1 MSTCLRAKLTIDHMP
16 ITSKHI
22 LFLSSA
28 CILSCTK
35 PVAQKPVQV
44 LSETVEAKV
53 LDIQNGGLSKEELL
67 VSLENMVKLDS
78 GSNEEI
84 IEELLQR
91 KLFLAEARSL
101 GMDTTQNFKE
111 RIQSHLALAVSNA
124 LEDQTEIKRLENEAY
139 ERYQKEVNAAHLFVP
154 ISPYAQPSDTA
165 KLYSELLGIR
175 EMALKNKDFET
186 QAKRWSKDPKTA
198 SNGGQLG
205 WFTTFY
211 LVYPLESAVY
221 RIPKDSISLPV
232 RTPQGYHLIKVNDV
246 RKNSG
251 MVQIQHI
258 FKHISPEMGASDLNR
273 LRLQLDS
280 LRNEIQNGLAF
291 EEAVA
296 KYSDDYISKDNK
308 GILSPFGV
316 GKTEPQFEDA
326 VFALS
331 KGEISTPIQ
340 SSTGLHLVKMLDKF
354 KPLSKS
360 DFLAQNANKITT
372 DSRAEHLKAK
382 RIRDFHR
389 KNTVRVNP
397 EAFDNALK
405 FASVR
410 ILTRNW
416 QKPNT
421 VLLTDPLFTIN
432 QKTITIGSF
441 YDFVE
446 ERQEFEKWPSENTNE
461 IFRMMFDRFM
471 ESEITKYLE
480 EATLKEDKEL
490 QRWMQAQEENILY
503 TEFYNRYI
511 LEKSLQDTLGQKRFY
526 DNNKNL
532 FSVVESGN
540 LSVMSY
546 ANEETYTKFKALAAE
561 PKPYKLYRGIA
572 PILYPQNAY
581 TLNEQDMRKLQL
593 LVEIM
598 ERNPGYIV
606 EVGGH
611 IDSKEDA
618 AISELRIKEVVNF
631 LVKNG
636 LPLKRISE
644 VNYRNSVIHD
654 RFDWSKNQTVTFSFF
669 SNLES
674 DLAKTFNSK
683 NPDAITFDNFT
694 VSKPEFE
701 SKMKTSW
708 GNKSGTVRLDGRVEE
723 YTLRT
728 KKLKGNYKDSRPEVI
743 RLYQEALNKEMI
755 QKLSTKFNLKYDP
768 EELNAIINDLKKDN

>member
-1 MSTCLRAKLTIDHMP
+1 MP

-22 LFLSSA
+22 LFFSSA
-28 CILSCTK
+28 VLLSCAK
-35 PVAQKPVQV
+35 PVSQKPVQV
-44 LSETVEAKV
+44 LTETVATKV
-53 LDIQNGGLSKEELL
+53 LELQNGGLSKEELL

-84 IEELLQR
+84 IAELLQR
-91 KLFLAEARSL
+91 KLYLAEARSL

-111 RIQSHLALAVSNA
+111 QIHSHLTLAVSNA
-124 LEDQTEIKRLENEAY
+124 LEDQQEIKRLENEAY
-139 ERYQKEVNAAHLFVP
+139 ERYQKEVNASHIFVP
-154 ISPYAQPSDTA
+154 ISFYAQPADTA
-165 KLYSELLGIR
+165 KLYGELLSIR
-175 EMALKNKDFET
+175 EMALRNKDFET
-186 QAKRWSKDPKTA
+186 QAKRWSKDTKTA
-198 SNGGQLG
+198 GNGGNLG

-211 LVYPLESAVY
+211 LIYPVETAVY
-221 RIPKDSISLPV
+221 KIPKDSVSLPV

-258 FKHISPEMGASDLNR
+258 FKHVPAEMSASDVNQ
-273 LRLQLDS
+273 LRQQLDS
-280 LRNEIQNGLAF
+280 LRNEIQNGLKF
-291 EEAVA
+291 EEAVE
-296 KYSDDYISKDNK
+296 KYSDDFVSKPNK

-326 VFALS
+326 VFALN
-331 KGEISTPIQ
+331 KGEISAPIQ
-340 SSTGLHLVKMLDKF
+340 SSTGLHLVKMIDKL

-360 DFLAQNANKITT
+360 EFLAQNANKITT

-382 RIRDFHR
+382 RIADFR
-389 KNTVRVNP
+389 KKNTVTVHR
-397 EAFDNALK
+397 EAYENALK

-421 VLLTDPLFTIN
+421 VLLTDPLLSIN
-432 QKTITIGSF
+432 QKPVDIGSF

-446 ERQEFEKWPSENTNE
+446 EKQEFEKWPSENPNE
-461 IFRMMFDRFM
+461 IFRMMFDRFL

-511 LEKSLQDTLGQKRFY
+511 LEKSLQDTVSQKRFY
-526 DNNKNL
+526 ENNKNL
-532 FSVVESGN
+532 FSVVETGN
-540 LSVMSY
+540 LAVMSY
-546 ANEETYTKFKALAAE
+546 ANEDTYAKFKALAAE

-572 PILYPQNAY
+572 PIIYPQNAY

-593 LVEIM
+593 LIEIM
-598 ERNPGYIV
+598 EKNPGYIV
-606 EVGGH
+606 EIGGH
-611 IDSKEDA
+611 VDSKEDA
-618 AISELRIKEVVNF
+618 AVSELRIREAVNF

-654 RFDWSKNQTVTFSFF
+654 RFDWSKNQTLTFSFF

-683 NPDAITFDNFT
+683 NPDAITFDNFSVT
-694 VSKPEFE
+694 KPEFE
-701 SKMKTSW
+701 SKMKTTW
-708 GNKSGTVRLDGRVEE
+708 GNKSGVIRLDGRVEE
-723 YTLRT
+723 FTLRT

-755 QKLSTKFNLKYDP
+755 QKLSAKFNLKYNP
-768 EELNAIINDLKKDN
+768 EELNTIINDLKKDN

>member
-1 MSTCLRAKLTIDHMP
+1 MP
-16 ITSKHI
+16 ITTKHI
-22 LFLSSA
+22 LLFSSA
-28 CILSCTK
+28 CILSCAK
-35 PVAQKPVQV
+35 PVSQKPVQV
-44 LSETVEAKV
+44 PTETVAAKV

-91 KLFLAEARSL
+91 KLYLAEARSL

-111 RIQSHLALAVSNA
+111 QIHSHLSLAVSNA
-124 LEDQTEIKRLENEAY
+124 LEDHTEIKRLENEAY
-139 ERYQKEVNAAHLFVP
+139 ERYMKEVNAAHIFVP
-154 ISPYAQPSDTA
+154 ISPYAPPADTA
-165 KLYSELLGIR
+165 KLYSELLNIR
-175 EMALKNKDFET
+175 EMAIKNKDFET

-198 SNGGQLG
+198 TNGGQLG
-205 WFTTFY
+205 WFSTFY
-211 LVYPLESAVY
+211 LVYPLETAVY
-221 RIPKDSISLPV
+221 KIPKDSISLPV
-232 RTPQGYHLIKVNDV
+232 RTPQGYHLIKVNDM

-258 FKHISPEMGASDLNR
+258 FKHLSTEMSAVEVNR

-280 LRNEIQNGLAF
+280 LKNEIKNGLSF
-291 EEAVA
+291 DEAVE
-296 KYSDDYISKDNK
+296 KYSDDYVSKANQ
-308 GILSPFGV
+308 GILAPFGV
-316 GKTEPQFEDA
+316 GKTEPLFEDA
-326 VFALS
+326 VFSLS
-331 KGEISTPIQ
+331 KGEISSPIQ
-340 SSTGLHLVKMLDKF
+340 SSTGLHLVKMIDKL
-354 KPLSKS
+354 KPQSKS
-360 DFLAQNANKITT
+360 DFLTQNENKITT
-372 DSRAEHLKAK
+372 DSRAEHLKLK
-382 RIRDFHR
+382 RISDFR
-389 KNTVRVNP
+389 KKNTVTVHQ

-410 ILTRNW
+410 ILSRNW

-421 VLLTDPLFTIN
+421 VLLTDPLLTIN
-432 QKTITIGSF
+432 QKSVSIGSF
-441 YDFVE
+441 YDSVE
-446 ERQEFEKWPSENTNE
+446 ERQEFEKWPSENPNE
-461 IFRMMFDRFM
+461 IFRMLFDRFL
-471 ESEITKYLE
+471 EAEISTYLE
-480 EATLKEDKEL
+480 ESTLKQDKEL
-490 QRWMQAQEENILY
+490 QRWMQSQEENILY

-511 LEKSLQDTLGQKRFY
+511 LEKSLQDTVGQKRFY

-532 FSVVESGN
+532 FTVIETGN

-546 ANEETYTKFKALAAE
+546 ANEDTYTKFKALAAE
-561 PKPYKLYRGIA
+561 PKPYKLFRGIA
-572 PILYPQNAY
+572 PVLYPQNTY
-581 TLNEQDMRKLQL
+581 TLNEQDRRKLQL
-593 LVEIM
+593 LIEILDK
-598 ERNPGYIV
+598 NPGYIV
-606 EVGGH
+606 EIGGH
-611 IDSKEDA
+611 VDSKEDG

-683 NPDAITFDNFT
+683 NPDAITFDNFAVT
-694 VSKPEFE
+694 KPEFE

-708 GNKSGTVRLDGRVEE
+708 GNKSGIVRLDGRVEE

-728 KKLKGNYKDSRPEVI
+728 KKLKGSYKDSRPEVI
-743 RLYQEALNKEMI
+743 NKYQEALNKEMI
-755 QKLSTKFNLKYDP
+755 QKLSAKFNLKYNP

>member
-1 MSTCLRAKLTIDHMP
+1 MP

-22 LFLSSA
+22 LFFSSA
-28 CILSCTK
+28 VLLSCAK
-35 PVAQKPVQV
+35 PVSQKPVQV
-44 LSETVEAKV
+44 LTETVATKV
-53 LDIQNGGLSKEELL
+53 LELQNGGLSKEELL

-84 IEELLQR
+84 IAELLQR
-91 KLFLAEARSL
+91 KLYLAEARSL

-111 RIQSHLALAVSNA
+111 QIHSHLTLAVSNA
-124 LEDQTEIKRLENEAY
+124 LEDQQEIKRLENEAY
-139 ERYQKEVNAAHLFVP
+139 ERYQKEVNASHIFVP
-154 ISPYAQPSDTA
+154 ISFYAQPADTA
-165 KLYSELLGIR
+165 KLYGELLSIR
-175 EMALKNKDFET
+175 EMALRNKDFET
-186 QAKRWSKDPKTA
+186 QAKRWSKDTKTA
-198 SNGGQLG
+198 GNGGNLG

-211 LVYPLESAVY
+211 LIYPVETAVY
-221 RIPKDSISLPV
+221 KIPKDSVSLPV

-258 FKHISPEMGASDLNR
+258 FKHVPAEMSASDVNQ
-273 LRLQLDS
+273 LRQQLDS
-280 LRNEIQNGLAF
+280 LRNEIQNGLKF
-291 EEAVA
+291 EEAVE
-296 KYSDDYISKDNK
+296 KYSDDFVSKPNK

-326 VFALS
+326 VFALN
-331 KGEISTPIQ
+331 KGEISAPIQ
-340 SSTGLHLVKMLDKF
+340 SSTGLHLVKMIDKL

-360 DFLAQNANKITT
+360 EFLAQNANKITT

-382 RIRDFHR
+382 RIADFR
-389 KNTVRVNP
+389 KKNTVTVHR
-397 EAFDNALK
+397 EAYENALK

-421 VLLTDPLFTIN
+421 VLLTDPLLSIN
-432 QKTITIGSF
+432 QKPVHIGSF

-446 ERQEFEKWPSENTNE
+446 EKQEFEKWPSENPNE
-461 IFRMMFDRFM
+461 IFRMMFDRFL

-511 LEKSLQDTLGQKRFY
+511 LEKSLQDTVSQKRFY
-526 DNNKNL
+526 ENNKNL
-532 FSVVESGN
+532 FSVVETGN
-540 LSVMSY
+540 LAVMSY
-546 ANEETYTKFKALAAE
+546 ANEDTYAKFKALAAE

-572 PILYPQNAY
+572 PIIYPQNAY

-593 LVEIM
+593 LIEIM
-598 ERNPGYIV
+598 EKNPGYIV
-606 EVGGH
+606 EIGGH
-611 IDSKEDA
+611 VDSKEDA
-618 AISELRIKEVVNF
+618 AVSELRIREAVNF

-654 RFDWSKNQTVTFSFF
+654 RFDWSKNQTLTFSFF

-683 NPDAITFDNFT
+683 NPDAITFDNFSVT
-694 VSKPEFE
+694 KPEFE
-701 SKMKTSW
+701 SKMKTTW
-708 GNKSGTVRLDGRVEE
+708 GNKSGVIRLDGRVEE
-723 YTLRT
+723 FTLRT

-755 QKLSTKFNLKYDP
+755 QKLSAKFNLKYNP
-768 EELNAIINDLKKDN
+768 EELNTIINDLKKDN